1 MFQLMGDEMD
11 FKEIA
16 VDSLRY
22 PFSDWKRFLN
32 LFIFVFLSVI
42 FSQFIIITLLFGL
55 ITGGYLIRII
65 ESTLEDSK
73 KLPEFSNM
81 KKLLMDG
88 LRYFIVNI
96 IYGIPVMLTS
106 FLFLGLAPHDATL
119 SMQISEIIFII
130 VTFLV
135 NIIFLMGLTNMVQE
149 KTISGAFQFKKIF
162 KLIKEL
168 GWKNYLIYLLFYTL
182 IITAISYIPT
192 YLSDSLVFVDPI
204 PILMLPGDENVFCA
218 FLEYLI
224 VQGIASTYIMAF
236 DGRLRGLIYPK
247 SNNEDANIDSE

>member
-1 MFQLMGDEMD
+1 MS

-22 PFSDWKRFLN
+22 PFTDWKRFLN
-32 LFIFVFLSVI
+32 LFILVFLSIV

-65 ESTLEDSK
+65 ESTLEDSD

-88 LRYFIVNI
+88 LRYFIVTT
-96 IYGIPVMLTS
+96 IYGIPVSLVS
-106 FLFLGLAPHDATL
+106 FLILGFSP
-119 SMQISEIIFII
+119 IINQPDYVVVGI
-130 VTFLV
+130 VFGFLV

-149 KTISGAFQFKKIF
+149 KTISGAFQFKRIF

-204 PILMLPGDENVFCA
+204 PILMLPGDKM
-218 FLEYLI
+218 YSMHSW
-224 VQGIASTYIMAF
+224 GT
-236 DGRLRGLIYPK
+236 
-247 SNNEDANIDSE
+247 